1 MPAFKKNEDYFKCL
15 SGVSLAVPGLA
26 VLVLAAVGVVQGVSA
41 GAQSLDAKKPTPL
54 AAGENRGTVDNMVGP
69 QFWSFKYKKGDA
81 KITVRFTSMGLFGN
95 AQTTTVNVLLKNPE
109 GQVFK
114 QAAITSGGRE
124 VSMDFPGTFG
134 GPGTAILE
142 IRPTGNALVR
152 AGGDYSITLSGSGID
167 LAAGAAAAAAAPAG
181 IVGTYA
187 VMVCAPDFDCQS
199 GLAIR
204 FNADGTAATTDG
216 HSGTWK
222 LFDPDAMI
230 YTLTMG
236 GDRWTL
242 KLVPGRGLFATTDL
256 SVVVFQAIRPR

>member
-1 MPAFKKNEDYFKCL
+1 MFVPKKNEAARERSTGLC
-15 SGVSLAVPGLA
+15 LA
-26 VLVLAAVGVVQGVSA
+26 VLIVVALSLVEVFSA
-41 GAQSLDAKKPTPL
+41 HAQSLDAKKPTPL

-69 QFWSFKYKKGDA
+69 QFWSFKYKKGEA
-81 KITVRFTSMGLFGN
+81 RITVRFTSMGLLGN
-95 AQTTTVNVLLKNPE
+95 AQATTVNVLLKNSE

-114 QAAITSGGRE
+114 QAPITSNGRE

-167 LAAGAAAAAAAPAG
+167 LAAGAAAAAAAPPG

-199 GLAIR
+199 GLAIH
-204 FNADGTAATTDG
+204 FSADGTAATTDG

-222 LFDPDAMI
+222 VFDPDQMI
-230 YTLTMG
+230 YTLAMG
-236 GDRWTL
+236 ADRWTL